1 MPAVT
6 LERAARNA
14 LAKYLSSRLPDVAV
28 NARWPDGASAYT
40 ENGPISLIERNSPP
54 EEIYDPQLVSWTPI
68 SESQTIG
75 TWELASVTLSLQ
87 LDVWAKY
94 DWTRENILRR
104 LDEALRQG
112 LGATL
117 PGRNVLTSDPFRH
130 GTLLQLSADD
140 GWDGVYA
147 DFLFDRALT
156 MDSPKA
162 AQLMEFRS
170 MRLGEAQMTR
180 TGTAVSAR
188 MGKPTLKVLSGPCVD
203 VSKPLPSAGLD
214 ITQVSSAGTT
224 HSKT

>member
-6 LERAARNA
+6 LERAAQNA
-14 LAKYLSSRLPDVAV
+14 LAKYLAARLPDVTV

-40 ENGPISLIERNSPP
+40 ENGTISLIDRDGPP
-54 EEIYDPQLVSWTPI
+54 EELFDPQLVSWTPI
-68 SESQTIG
+68 SESQTLG

-94 DWTRENILRR
+94 DYTRESILRR

-112 LGATL
+112 LGVTL
-117 PGRNVLTSDPFRH
+117 PGRNVFTSSPFRN
-130 GTLLQLSADD
+130 GIQLVLSDED
-140 GWDGVYA
+140 GWDGVYV
-147 DFLFDRALT
+147 DYLFDRALK

-162 AQLMEFRS
+162 AQLLEFRS